1 MADSADLATQKA
13 LTAQLQFLCVHLES
27 QLNGPAVIVV
37 TSAEDSDGKSFL
49 AQSLAVAFARAG
61 HRTALLDTTDTRK
74 GDLERLAIAG
84 DRVKP
89 DRPVILSN
97 NQGETGISIDAIANF
112 VASARA
118 SFDYV
123 IVETP
128 TLGSDSIG
136 MRYARLSDG
145 VLLAV
150 CVGRRPT
157 DNDVL
162 VAAMLE
168 KAKANVLGVVAT
180 TEPAIEKF
188 EQRRDDILALPGS
201 SRVPG
206 KVARSS
212 RPPSLGMEAFTFIL
226 TAILVIGSAVAVVN
240 TTPTTYVA
248 AAQAIHNRLVAVGLL
263 RT

>member
-1 MADSADLATQKA
+1 VADSADLRSQKA
-13 LTAQLQFLCVHLES
+13 LTAQLQLLCVHIES
-27 QLNGPAVIVV
+27 KLDGPSVIVV
-37 TSAEDSDGKSFL
+37 ASAEDGDGKSFL
-49 AQSLAVAFARAG
+49 AHSLADAFARAG
-61 HRTALLDTTDTRK
+61 HRTALLDATDSRT
-74 GDLERLAIAG
+74 GDLERLALAG
-84 DRVKP
+84 DHAKP

-97 NQGETGISIDAIANF
+97 HQGETGISADAIANF

-128 TLGSDSIG
+128 TLASDAVA
-136 MRYARLSDG
+136 MKYARLADG

-157 DNDVL
+157 DNDML

-168 KAKANVLGVVAT
+168 KAKTNVLGVVAT
-180 TEPAIEKF
+180 TEPAIEAF
-188 EQRRDDILALPGS
+188 EQRRNDILALPGAS
-201 SRVPG
+201 PVAG
-206 KVARSS
+206 KSARSR
-212 RPPSLGMEAFTFIL
+212 RPPDLGMEAMSFVL
-226 TAILVIGSAVAVVN
+226 TAILVIGVAFAVTN